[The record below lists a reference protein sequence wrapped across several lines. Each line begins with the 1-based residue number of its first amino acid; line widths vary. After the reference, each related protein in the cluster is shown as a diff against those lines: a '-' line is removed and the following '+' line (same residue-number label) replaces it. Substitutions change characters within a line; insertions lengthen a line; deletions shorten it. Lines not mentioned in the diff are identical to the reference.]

1 MLLAVFEK
9 IRAISQNF
17 RRGAEIRQQTLEKVF
32 SFSENL
38 LPWLEWG
45 HYWNNKYNPGK
56 TKNEKINTK
65 DTRTASPDRVYKV
78 QRK

>member
-1 MLLAVFEK
+1 MNFERKWQKTVRLVSQFLFFVFSRSLIGLFMLLAVFEK

-38 LPWLEWG
+38 LPWLE
-45 HYWNNKYNPGK
+45 
-56 TKNEKINTK
+56 
-65 DTRTASPDRVYKV
+65 
-78 QRK
+78 

>member
-1 MLLAVFEK
+1 MIMNFERKWQKTVRLVSQFLFFVFSRSLIGLFMLLAVFEK

-38 LPWLEWG
+38 LPWLE
-45 HYWNNKYNPGK
+45 
-56 TKNEKINTK
+56 
-65 DTRTASPDRVYKV
+65 
-78 QRK
+78 

>member
-1 MLLAVFEK
+1 MIMNFERKWQKTVRLVSQFLFFVFSRSLIGLLMLLAVFEK

-38 LPWLEWG
+38 LPWLE
-45 HYWNNKYNPGK
+45 
-56 TKNEKINTK
+56 
-65 DTRTASPDRVYKV
+65 
-78 QRK
+78 